1 MGYEQ
6 ILHACMRI
14 STFTRMDTTLI
25 GITNVGRLDY
35 FCNIYRNL
43 LHTLLFSNKVADSD
57 KDRDNFIH
65 HSSPIL

>member
-25 GITNVGRLDY
+25 GITNVGRLDI
-35 FCNIYRNL
+35 FVIFIGICF
-43 LHTLLFSNKVADSD
+43 TLSFSNKVANST
-57 KDRDNFIH
+57 KDRDDFIH
-65 HSSPIL
+65 HSFPVL